1 MTGQRWAVQTQYL
14 CCICCLLFLCLC
26 SAKVTATTS
35 VLVLFD
41 PQNDTHRLVLEPLL
55 ELNIAGP
62 EADSAVQITAL
73 DYRNQNQAGI
83 DTADL
88 LVTIGVR
95 AATQLQSAPPGA
107 AVLNVLIPREAY
119 RGLNVSTENMPAAI
133 FLDQP
138 IERQFALARA
148 LLPATR
154 RAGMLLGH
162 SSTADQAGLR
172 QAARHFMLDLEIV
185 TVEADT
191 NPAAAIRKVLNNSE
205 FVVSTFDRETYTAA
219 TAKWLLYLALQKQ
232 RPIIGFS
239 RALLQAGAVAAVFS
253 TPQQIA
259 THTAELISEWLQTGV
274 APSGTVYP
282 RHYRIG
288 LNPTVAAR
296 LGLDLPPEQDLRV
309 QVQQMLG
316 EAP

>member
-1 MTGQRWAVQTQYL
+1 M
-14 CCICCLLFLCLC
+14 
-26 SAKVTATTS
+26 
-35 VLVLFD
+35 
-41 PQNDTHRLVLEPLL
+41 
-55 ELNIAGP
+55 
-62 EADSAVQITAL
+62 
-73 DYRNQNQAGI
+73 
-83 DTADL
+83 ADL

-95 AATQLQSAPPGA
+95 AATRLQTSRSSI
-107 AVLNVLIPREAY
+107 AVLNVLIPQEAY
-119 RGLNVSTENMPAAI
+119 RTLDVSAGNKPAAI

-148 LLPATR
+148 LLPATS

-162 SSTADQAGLR
+162 SSAADQAGLR
-172 QAARHFMLDLEIV
+172 QAARQFMLDLEIV

-191 NPAAAIRKVLNNSE
+191 NPAVAIRKVLKNSE

-219 TAKWLLYLALQKQ
+219 TVKWLLYLALQKQ

-239 RALLQAGAVAAVFS
+239 RALLRAGAVAAVFS

-259 THTAELISEWLQTGV
+259 THTAELISEWRETGV

-288 LNPTVAAR
+288 LNLSVAAR
-296 LGLDLPPEQDLRV
+296 LSLDLPPEQDLRI

-316 EAP
+316 EVP